1 MLYVGGAASL
11 PPDVGGSGLDS
22 GQVHEII
29 VPFVVPIAVSIL
41 VLTLGTVLGGLG
53 YLLAYRR
60 ELKPSSF

>member
-1 MLYVGGAASL
+1 M

-29 VPFVVPIAVSIL
+29 VPFVVPIAVSII
-41 VLTLGTVLGGLG
+41 VVTLGTVLGGFG

-60 ELKPSSF
+60 D